1 MRKGNGVF
9 LQGQGR
15 ALILS
20 WFMQEEKEEKL
31 KCFHM
36 EVMSEGVH
44 SMENFPKD
52 AVIIQFMDASSEA
65 GMATGML
72 MGSADMAELHVTGQ
86 ARERCLEMPC
96 HVMSCHACG
105 PSVHEESVIRVRPA

>member
-1 MRKGNGVF
+1 
-9 LQGQGR
+9 
-15 ALILS
+15 
-20 WFMQEEKEEKL
+20 MQEEKEEKL

-86 ARERCLEMPC
+86 ARERCSEIMSC
-96 HVMSCHACG
+96 HVMHAVPLCM
-105 PSVHEESVIRVRPA
+105 RN